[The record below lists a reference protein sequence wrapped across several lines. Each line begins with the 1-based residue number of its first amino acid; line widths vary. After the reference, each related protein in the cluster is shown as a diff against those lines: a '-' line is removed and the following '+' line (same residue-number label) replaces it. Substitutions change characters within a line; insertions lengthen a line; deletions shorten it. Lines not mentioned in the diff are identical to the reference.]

1 MLDKSSQFEAI
12 HSIMR
17 LAVAFGLVSSA
28 ANGQVSITP
37 SDVTPGDTIKVNVL
51 NEDGLG
57 QSPGIPG
64 IGFLGRGYDIC
75 K

>member
-1 MLDKSSQFEAI
+1 
-12 HSIMR
+12 MR
-17 LAVAFGLVSSA
+17 LAIAFALVLSA
-28 ANGQVSITP
+28 PVNGQVSISP
-37 SDVTPGDTIKVNVL
+37 SDVTPGVPIEIKVL